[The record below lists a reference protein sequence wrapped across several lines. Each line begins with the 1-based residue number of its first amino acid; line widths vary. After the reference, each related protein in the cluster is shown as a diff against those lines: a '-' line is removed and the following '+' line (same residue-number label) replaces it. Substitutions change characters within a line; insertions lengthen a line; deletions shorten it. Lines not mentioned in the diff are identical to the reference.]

1 MSHDPKSDPPESKDG
16 LPAEKP
22 SGEAQPPAEARSN
35 EEHDADSVGAETET
49 ETGAGADAG
58 AETETVE
65 SAERQEVYT
74 SQELEYL
81 LDRFKS
87 MAFLLTGDPEAETE
101 CSYCHQPVALG
112 EALLTAHV
120 AGVLAHI
127 QCPAEHLEEVM
138 QAAQPQP
145 GFDFDAFVQAVDQ
158 RLGTEQPEECHG
170 IINVPG
176 ETESP
181 H

>member
-1 MSHDPKSDPPESKDG
+1 VNDDPKSDPPESEDG
-16 LPAEKP
+16 HASEKP
-22 SGEAQPPAEARSN
+22 LAEAGPPAQDRSGEEN
-35 EEHDADSVGAETET
+35 GGNGGD
-49 ETGAGADAG
+49 
-58 AETETVE
+58 E
-65 SAERQEVYT
+65 SAEQREVYT

-127 QCPAEHLEEVM
+127 QCPAEHLAEVM
-138 QAAQPQP
+138 QAAQPEP
-145 GFDFDAFVQAVDQ
+145 GFDFDGFVQAVDQ
-158 RLGTEQPEECHG
+158 RLGTERPEECHG
-170 IINVPG
+170 TINVPD
-176 ETESP
+176 EPESP
-181 H
+181 P

>member
-1 MSHDPKSDPPESKDG
+1 MTDDPKSDPPESKEG
-16 LPAEKP
+16 LPADKP
-22 SGEAQPPAEARSN
+22 SGEAEPPAEDRSH
-35 EEHDADSVGAETET
+35 EEHAAD
-49 ETGAGADAG
+49 GADADAD
-58 AETETVE
+58 AEIEQ

-145 GFDFDAFVQAVDQ
+145 GFDFDAFVHAVDQ

-170 IINVPG
+170 VINVPD
-176 ETESP
+176 EPESP

>member
-1 MSHDPKSDPPESKDG
+1 VNDDPKNDPPESEDG
-16 LPAEKP
+16 HSTEEP
-22 SGEAQPPAEARSN
+22 SE
-35 EEHDADSVGAETET
+35 GAEPST
-49 ETGAGADAG
+49 ADR
-58 AETETVE
+58 
-65 SAERQEVYT
+65 SAEENGGDGSDESVEQREVYT

-158 RLGTEQPEECHG
+158 RLGTERPEECHG
-170 IINVPG
+170 VINVPD